1 MESKSIEFT
10 NWSGQYT
17 SLAAA
22 YVSPETPEQ
31 LQEIIKNKEHYPSP
45 LVALGSGH
53 SDSGCNVVYGG
64 TAVSMKKFHY
74 IYEPTDN
81 DVIAGAGIELIELH
95 RYLAQRNKQIP
106 FTPEIGNATL
116 GSVAC
121 CCLKDASIGQSSGLA
136 TYMVKAIKYID
147 AFGNKQ
153 YIQRGEEGWQMMTSS
168 HGLFCIIYEVT
179 LDVIPMQLVI
189 QNYVSTKK
197 KSSLCSAFY

>member
-17 SLAAA
+17 SKPNA
-22 YVSPETPEQ
+22 YVAPQTPEE
-31 LQEIIKNKEHYPSP
+31 LQDIIRNKERFPSP

-74 IYEPTDN
+74 IHEPTDN
-81 DVIAGAGIELIELH
+81 EVTAGAGIELIELH
-95 RYLAQRNKQIP
+95 KFLAQRNKQIP

-121 CCLKDASIGQSSGLA
+121 CCLKDAALSNQKI
-136 TYMVKAIKYID
+136 T
-147 AFGNKQ
+147 
-153 YIQRGEEGWQMMTSS
+153 
-168 HGLFCIIYEVT
+168 
-179 LDVIPMQLVI
+179 MQ
-189 QNYVSTKK
+189 
-197 KSSLCSAFY
+197 